1 MDERMT
7 IRFWGVR
14 GSLATPGEATVGVGG
29 NTSCVEVRCG
39 EERFVFDAGT
49 GMRGLGGAWAGE
61 GPVEAT
67 LLLSHFHWDHIQG
80 LPFFGPIYM
89 PTTRLRIVGAP
100 TQDLGVRD
108 ALARQMRPPTFPVLW
123 DDLPSR
129 LEYRSVRHGQRFR
142 LGDVEI
148 RAARLNHP
156 GGGVTAYRLSWRG
169 RSVVYATDTEHYE
182 CVDPVLRDL
191 AAGADLLIYD
201 SQYTPAEYRGEAG
214 PPKVGWGHS
223 TWEAGVALA
232 KAAGVKRYALF
243 HHDPARDD
251 MGVEAIESLARERFE
266 GAFAAREGMAVEL
279 EPVAGDEVSGHGRS
293 AA

>member
-1 MDERMT
+1 MDDKMS

-14 GSLATPGEATVGVGG
+14 GSLATPGEHTVGVGG

-39 EERFVFDAGT
+39 EQRFVFDAGT
-49 GMRGLGGAWAGE
+49 GMRGLGNEWAAE
-61 GPVEAT
+61 GPVDGT
-67 LLLSHFHWDHIQG
+67 LILSHLHWDHIQG

-89 PTTRLRIVGAP
+89 GSTRLQIVGSPAP
-100 TQDLGVRD
+100 ELGVRD
-108 ALARQMRPPTFPVLW
+108 ALARQMRPPTFPVHW
-123 DDLPSR
+123 DDLPSH
-129 LEYRSVRHGQRFR
+129 LSYRSVRHGQVIP
-142 LGDVEI
+142 LGDGVEL

-191 AAGADLLIYD
+191 ALGTDLLIYD
-201 SQYTPAEYRGEAG
+201 SQYTPAEYRGDAG

-223 TWEAGVALA
+223 TWEAGVQLA
-232 KAAGVKRYALF
+232 EAAEVRRYALF
-243 HHDPARDD
+243 HHDPGRSDEDVAALEKLAQARFR
-251 MGVEAIESLARERFE
+251 ES
-266 GAFAAREGMAVEL
+266 FAAREGLVVEL
-279 EPVAGDEVSGHGRS
+279 EPEVDGGERR

>member
-1 MDERMT
+1 MDEKMS

-14 GSLATPGEATVGVGG
+14 GSLATPGEHTVGVGG

-39 EERFVFDAGT
+39 DQRFVFDAGT
-49 GMRGLGGAWAGE
+49 GMRGLGNRWAAD
-61 GPVEAT
+61 GPVDGT
-67 LLLSHFHWDHIQG
+67 LILSHLHWDHIQG

-89 PTTRLRIVGAP
+89 GSTQLQIVGSPAP
-100 TQDLGVRD
+100 ELSVRD
-108 ALARQMRPPTFPVLW
+108 ALARQMRPPTFPVHW
-123 DDLPSR
+123 DDLPSQ
-129 LEYRSVRHGQRFR
+129 LSYRAVRHGQVIT
-142 LGDVEI
+142 LGDGVEL

-191 AAGADLLIYD
+191 ALGTDLLIYD
-201 SQYTPAEYRGEAG
+201 SQYTPEEYRGDAG

-223 TWEAGVALA
+223 TWEAGVELA
-232 KAAGVKRYALF
+232 EAAEVKRYALF
-243 HHDPARDD
+243 HHDPGRSDE
-251 MGVEAIESLARERFE
+251 GVAALETLAQERFRE
-266 GAFAAREGMAVEL
+266 SFAAREGLVVEL
-279 EPVAGDEVSGHGRS
+279 EPEADERR